1 MQVIFENEDEGG
13 DSRRIGAMGSLI
25 YAEKIRRC
33 MEVEC
38 KLVEKFLM
46 SLKKEF
52 SGGEEEL
59 VKAVELRKLEQEG
72 RTIEEQKRRGKIERE
87 EGTGKRSPKIGETD
101 NTMTISVAEEA
112 NAFLVGNNRA
122 CSNRGS

>member
-1 MQVIFENEDEGG
+1 VQWVLSYVQRKSADVWKKNVIEELESG
-13 DSRRIGAMGSLI
+13 
-25 YAEKIRRC
+25 
-33 MEVEC
+33 EVEC
-38 KLVEKFLM
+38 KLAEEFLM

-52 SGGEEEL
+52 GRGEEEL

-72 RTIEEQKRRGKIERE
+72 RTIEEQERRGKTERE

-101 NTMTISVAEEA
+101 NTMTISVAEKA